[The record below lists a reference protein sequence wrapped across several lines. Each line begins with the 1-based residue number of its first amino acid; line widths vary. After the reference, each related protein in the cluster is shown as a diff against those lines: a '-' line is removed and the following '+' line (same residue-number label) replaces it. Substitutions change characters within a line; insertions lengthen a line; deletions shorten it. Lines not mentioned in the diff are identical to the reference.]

1 MLFMSSNESG
11 IGGGWYVL
19 AAAVEPYIAGVQ
31 VASHQCHVD
40 SDANSTT
47 HVHLAS
53 LTHIIMFE

>member
-31 VASHQCHVD
+31 VASHQCHVN
-40 SDANSTT
+40 SDAI
-47 HVHLAS
+47 VL
-53 LTHIIMFE
+53 LTAQLVYTWQA